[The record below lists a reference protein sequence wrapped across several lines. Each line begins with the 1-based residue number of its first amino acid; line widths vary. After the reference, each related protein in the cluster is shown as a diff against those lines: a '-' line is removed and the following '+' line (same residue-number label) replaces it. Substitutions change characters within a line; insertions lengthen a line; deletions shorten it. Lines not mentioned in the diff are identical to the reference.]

1 MPFRL
6 FVIYVLIQW
15 WVRYDSDGTGYI
27 AQRFQ
32 TARNDQAAKEGGLW
46 FAIGFAALKKGLAV
60 DHCGALLCIGFSPSR
75 RP

>member
-6 FVIYVLIQW
+6 FIIYVLIQW

-32 TARNDQAAKEGGLW
+32 TARNDQAAKRADFGL
-46 FAIGFAALKKGLAV
+46 
-60 DHCGALLCIGFSPSR
+60 P
-75 RP
+75 